1 MKSKWTSLLILLV
14 IVVVLFM
21 WVSGTYNSLVK
32 KNEEVKTQ
40 QSNIQ
45 TQLQRRAD
53 LIPNLV
59 NTVKGYAAHE
69 KEVIQSVSD
78 ARAKL
83 AGART
88 TGEALNADAEL
99 NQALSRLLVV
109 VENYPDLK
117 ANANFRDLQ
126 AELEGTENRITI
138 ARKDYN
144 NAARDYNTSIKKF
157 PSVIFA
163 NIFGF
168 SEVPYFEAAPG
179 SEKVPEVNFEE

>member
-1 MKSKWTSLLILLV
+1 MKSRWMPLI
-14 IVVVLFM
+14 IIIAVVAILGF
-21 WVSGTYNSLVK
+21 WIGGTYNSLISK
-32 KNEEVKTQ
+32 SEYVKTQ

-69 KEVIQSVSD
+69 KEVIQSIAD
-78 ARAKL
+78 ARSKL
-83 AGART
+83 AGAQT
-88 TGEALNADAEL
+88 TQDALRANTEL

-126 AELEGTENRITI
+126 AQLEGTENRITV
-138 ARKDYN
+138 ARRDYN
-144 NAARDYNTSIKKF
+144 NAAQDYNTYIKRF
-157 PSVIFA
+157 PTVLFA
-163 NIFGF
+163 NMFGF
-168 SEVPYFEAAPG
+168 RESPYFEAAPG
-179 SEKVPEVNFEE
+179 SEKAPEVKF